1 MFLFKSVFVILGL
14 FFSLFYS
21 YFGEEPIPFKTSIF
35 CQLVQPPS
43 TSIDICWTH
52 VFRWC
57 WLRSNASRTWI
68 LHWLMPLM
76 RQRRRWARCD
86 FGITLAV
93 WNLSFFWWP
102 LKWRCSFKKDPLY
115 LYYWVWIFFWCL
127 VVSFFHVE
135 RCTRICMM
143 NVFRYQK
150 NTHSIDTLLW
160 HCIKGEWRTT
170 V

>member
-21 YFGEEPIPFKTSIF
+21 YFGEEPIPLKTSVF
-35 CQLVQPPS
+35 WQTGS
-43 TSIDICWTH
+43 TTINQHICWTH
-52 VFRWC
+52 RWC

-68 LHWLMPLM
+68 LHWQMPLM

-86 FGITLAV
+86 FGITVAV
-93 WNLSFFWWP
+93 WNLSFFDDRWNEGAA
-102 LKWRCSFKKDPLY
+102 SKKIHLH
-115 LYYWVWIFFWCL
+115 YWVCIFFC
-127 VVSFFHVE
+127 VVWSSVIHVE
-135 RCTRICMM
+135 RCTSICRM

-150 NTHSIDTLLW
+150 NTHSINTLLW
-160 HCIKGEWRTT
+160 HCIKGELRTT